1 MGEEKMR
8 KKVKC
13 SVCGFERRI
22 KRKTYKIMRSWT
34 CIVCGKVN
42 KK

>member
-1 MGEEKMR
+1 MK

-13 SVCGFERRI
+13 SECGFTRRL
-22 KRKTYKIMRSWT
+22 KRKTEYNIMRSWT